1 MGYDQGLPPH
11 GASWPQRSNYDPYSY
26 AYAYACHSAAAASYN
41 HQPPPP
47 GTEHAA
53 PAAASSSWSS
63 AAGASNNVVVGG
75 PGANPLAVSALSQPT
90 SFATSIGWSGRDVGH
105 LPYYDPQYPPA
116 QHPTAVGGIGT
127 LMGGGRGG
135 SPMYHPLTWNAGI
148 TSPCGRGRGRGNKSS
163 DRQLAIRASGGSSAS
178 EAQPETVCA
187 PAHVMQA
194 TTTNFTPDT
203 VVPAAWC
210 DICRVGCNSKEILE
224 QHKNGKKHKRT
235 VQRMQDMARLQGMTP
250 AIADMGAP
258 SSTSSQLAQVE
269 GPSTAVHMV
278 PPLGS
283 TNIGGDHK
291 DLAPENVAVQA
302 YQPSDEMKD
311 GGEAPPNA
319 VEARMDVNGNKN
331 GPKRKLT
338 GVGRGGKKLRVC
350 QAPRQRPERVREQP
364 LVCTVC
370 NVTCDTRAVFDIH
383 LGGKK
388 HQSRLKRC
396 PDMLFGP
403 LVVHIPPN
411 QSAAHMTGAPEPI

>member
-1 MGYDQGLPPH
+1 
-11 GASWPQRSNYDPYSY
+11 
-26 AYAYACHSAAAASYN
+26 
-41 HQPPPP
+41 
-47 GTEHAA
+47 
-53 PAAASSSWSS
+53 
-63 AAGASNNVVVGG
+63 
-75 PGANPLAVSALSQPT
+75 
-90 SFATSIGWSGRDVGH
+90 
-105 LPYYDPQYPPA
+105 
-116 QHPTAVGGIGT
+116 
-127 LMGGGRGG
+127 MGGGRGG

-194 TTTNFTPDT
+194 TTTNFTPGT

-258 SSTSSQLAQVE
+258 STSSQLAQVE

-283 TNIGGDHK
+283 TSIGGEHR
-291 DLAPENVAVQA
+291 DLAPENVVASVSGGQITEVTGSSSKQNTTHHTAEDGHSVEAQVELHVAVQA
-302 YQPSDEMKD
+302 YQPSNEMKD

-319 VEARMDVNGNKN
+319 IGPSNVQLVVARMDVNGNKN

-338 GVGRGGKKLRVC
+338 GVGRGGKKLRVS

-364 LVCTVC
+364 LVCTIC

-411 QSAAHMTGAPEPI
+411 QSAAHMTRAPEPI